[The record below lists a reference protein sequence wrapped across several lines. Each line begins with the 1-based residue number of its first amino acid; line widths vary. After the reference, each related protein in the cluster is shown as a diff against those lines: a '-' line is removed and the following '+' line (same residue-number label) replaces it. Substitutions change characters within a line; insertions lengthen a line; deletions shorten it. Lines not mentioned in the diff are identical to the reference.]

1 MSDNKTVYKDYSN
14 GLDILASEVGPKFIE
29 YRRHWDNAK
38 NIESS
43 GPLQIDF
50 ELLDNCNQR
59 CIMCPRAYLSESK
72 EYSLNTNVRLP
83 MDKMKAAIDQA
94 AEGNLYCVGFSIGEP
109 LLTKKELYAG
119 ISHAAKAGVVDII
132 LTTNGLLLDKECTE
146 RLLASE
152 LTRLHVSIDATTAD
166 TYSQI
171 RGKGFD
177 RVVSNL
183 EYFLKRR
190 EEEKKK
196 LPIVRVSFVEQE
208 QNRHEKDDFVNHW
221 MNKVESVSVQTMLL
235 SPENKDIKSF
245 DVASHEK
252 KFDCD
257 YPWKM
262 VEIVANGDLYP
273 CCTFCGLNHLK
284 LGNIA
289 DTDIIS
295 AWKGKKMQAVKEGLA
310 DDSLRVC
317 SVCQRF

>member
-1 MSDNKTVYKDYSN
+1 MSESKTVFKDYSN
-14 GLDILASEVGPKFIE
+14 GLDILASEIGPKFVE
-29 YRRHWDNAK
+29 YRKHWDNAK

-59 CIMCPRAYLSESK
+59 CIMCPRGYLSDSD
-72 EYSLNTNVRLP
+72 EYSLNTNARLSV
-83 MDKMKAAIDQA
+83 DDMKSAIDQA

-119 ISHAAKAGVVDII
+119 ISHAAQKGVVDII
-132 LTTNGLLLDKECTE
+132 LTTNALLLDEECSN
-146 RLLASE
+146 RLLESE
-152 LTRLHVSIDATTAD
+152 LTRLHVSIDATTPQ

-171 RGKGFD
+171 RGKGFE
-177 RVVSNL
+177 RVIKNL
-183 EYFLKRR
+183 NYFLKRR
-190 EEEKKK
+190 EELNKR

-208 QNRHEKDDFVNHW
+208 QNRHEKADFINQWV
-221 MNKVESVSVQTMLL
+221 NKVESVSVQTMLL
-235 SPENKDIKSF
+235 SPENKDIAAY
-245 DVASHEK
+245 DIEAHEK

-284 LGNIA
+284 LGNIK
-289 DTDIIS
+289 DTTILE
-295 AWKGKKMQAVKEGLA
+295 AWEGKKMQAVKDGLA
-310 DDSLRVC
+310 DESLRVC